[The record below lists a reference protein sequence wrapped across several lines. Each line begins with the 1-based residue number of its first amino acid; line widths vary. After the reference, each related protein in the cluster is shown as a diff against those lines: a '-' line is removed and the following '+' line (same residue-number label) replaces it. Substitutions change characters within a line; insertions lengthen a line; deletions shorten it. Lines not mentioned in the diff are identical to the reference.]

1 MNIVSRETR
10 PAAHQFMIEVPV
22 LIRPCEQGDL
32 RRLEWSGVF
41 AQDRDVLRQAYFRQ
55 RCGTAIMLLAVA
67 ADALAAHL
75 WIDFTHVASGRVTLW
90 ALRVVPSLR
99 NYGIGAELLRVAEQ
113 HAVQRGGRH
122 LDLTVDR
129 RNLDALRFY
138 ERHGF
143 SIVRASDVNGR
154 SPEDGGSTE
163 CWLLTKAIAA
173 EPT

>member
-1 MNIVSRETR
+1 MNIVARETR
-10 PAAHQFMIEVPV
+10 AAGRQFTIEVPV

-67 ADALAAHL
+67 ADALAGHV
-75 WIDFTHVASGRVTLW
+75 WIDFTRIASSRVTLW

-99 NYGIGAELLRVAEQ
+99 NFGIGAQLLGVAEE
-113 HAVQRGGRH
+113 HAVHRGARWI
-122 LDLTVDR
+122 DLTVDR

-143 SIVRASDVNGR
+143 AIVRASDVNGR
-154 SPEDGGSTE
+154 GPEDGGAND
-163 CWLLTKAIAA
+163 CWLLTKAIGA